1 MQDTAPIC
9 GLQTF
14 GRPYFVD
21 CDRHSPGQCARQL
34 IGRLLPDSE
43 KELTERITFSMVE
56 AVFAALKAGGE
67 ISLLGAKGFSA
78 SGRERILLH
87 NVLVSAGTL
96 SAGVLGFAFQVV
108 ISHRVQPS
116 EYGAIFTVMTLLTL
130 VGLPASALTLMMAR
144 EASRDRAN
152 GQHASSAAML
162 HDGNRILLLGG
173 LGIAAVAL
181 VASPLLSRFFA
192 IPIDL
197 LIAGSVGLPFVLAFP
212 LLIGD
217 LQGEQRFLAFSSMAF
232 AQAAV
237 KLVAA
242 VALGV
247 AFGAVGIV
255 LGISFGSAITYTVA
269 HVLLRRKLSIKA
281 RWPWQRPA
289 IAYLGILLPSTLA
302 LAVLLS
308 SDVLLVKHFFAPG
321 PAGGYAAVVALSRA
335 LFYAASGVAIVLFP
349 KVVFRESQGTS
360 GSPLVWLSVGMV
372 IAGGVVGL
380 VVLTLAS
387 SFFLT
392 AFAGKA
398 YLSGAAY
405 LPWYAIGMTLLGTA
419 AVLIATHQTG
429 GRREFLAI
437 LIPVAVL
444 EPIAI
449 LFFHRSLMQVVQ
461 VVDICML
468 VLVGGLSVLYLV
480 QKSSARQIV
489 FGPTRDL
496 AAEVGPV
503 EAIL

>member
-1 MQDTAPIC
+1 M
-9 GLQTF
+9 
-14 GRPYFVD
+14 
-21 CDRHSPGQCARQL
+21 
-34 IGRLLPDSE
+34 
-43 KELTERITFSMVE
+43 
-56 AVFAALKAGGE
+56 
-67 ISLLGAKGFSA
+67 
-78 SGRERILLH
+78 
-87 NVLVSAGTL
+87 

-108 ISHRVQPS
+108 ISHRVQPTQ
-116 EYGAIFTVMTLLTL
+116 YGAIFAVMTLLTL

-162 HDGNRILLLGG
+162 HDSNRILLLGG
-173 LGIAAVAL
+173 LVIAAVAL

-197 LIAGSVGLPFVLAFP
+197 LVAGAVGLPFVLALP

-232 AQAAV
+232 GQAAF

-242 VALGV
+242 VALGI
-247 AFGAVGIV
+247 AFGAIGIV
-255 LGISFGSAITYTVA
+255 LGVSLGSALSYAVA

-281 RWPWQRPA
+281 RWSWQRPA

-302 LAVLLS
+302 LAVLFS
-308 SDVLLVKHFFAPG
+308 ADVLMVKHFFAAR
-321 PAGGYAAVVALSRA
+321 PAGEYAAVVALSRA

-349 KVVFRESQGTS
+349 KVIFRESQGAS
-360 GSPLVWLSVGMV
+360 GSPLVWLSVCIV

-380 VVLTLAS
+380 LVLTLAS
-387 SFFLT
+387 SFFLS
-392 AFAGKA
+392 AFAGRA
-398 YLSGAAY
+398 YLGGAAY
-405 LPWYAIGMTLLGTA
+405 LPWYASGMTLLGTA

-437 LIPVAVL
+437 LIPVSVL

-468 VLVGGLSVLYLV
+468 ALVGGLGILYLV
-480 QKSSARQIV
+480 QKSRSRVIV
-489 FGPTRDL
+489 FGPTPER
-496 AAEVGPV
+496 AEVGPV